1 MFDAKRRCAPSWENV
16 SAEENR
22 RTAKNCSN
30 SGSCFVFVT
39 ATARTLQF
47 TTVERTLPWA
57 WYADPDVLRR
67 EGARVFAR
75 SWQYVGH
82 SGQVAED
89 GSFFASVAGQIPVVV
104 TRARDG
110 DLRAFVNVC
119 RHRGHVVASGSGQR
133 ETLQCPYHAWTYG
146 LDGTLRAAPRSD
158 REPGFEL
165 GELSLQAI
173 PVDSWGPFVFVNPDA
188 GAAPLAEAL
197 GDVPARLAEII
208 DVDALEFR
216 FRTEFELEANW
227 KIACENFLECYHCA
241 VAHPGFT
248 AAVDVS
254 PDAYRLEAHGLVS
267 SQVGPLRRN
276 GNDDSFLAGGDVPRS
291 QFHFLWPNFGIN
303 VFPGRPNLSCG
314 PILPLGPEKT
324 ARFLDYFFAPDA
336 DQAWIDELMAFDNQ
350 IGREDT
356 ALVEGVQ
363 RGVRS
368 GVLPEGRLL
377 SESEQLVAHFQRLC
391 AEALAE

>member
-1 MFDAKRRCAPSWENV
+1 LR
-16 SAEENR
+16 
-22 RTAKNCSN
+22 
-30 SGSCFVFVT
+30 VFVT
-39 ATARTLQF
+39 ATALTLQF
-47 TTVERTLPWA
+47 STVERTLPWA

-67 EGARVFAR
+67 EGERIFAR
-75 SWQYVGH
+75 AWQYVGH
-82 SGQVAED
+82 TGQVA
-89 GSFFASVAGQIPVVV
+89 GNGTYLAAAVGQIPIVV

-110 DLRAFVNVC
+110 RLRAFLNVC
-119 RHRGHVVASGSGQR
+119 RHRGHVVASGAGER
-133 ETLQCPYHAWTYG
+133 ETLQCPYHAWTYD
-146 LDGTLRAAPRSD
+146 LDGRLRAAPRSD

-165 GELSLQAI
+165 DELRLAPIQ
-173 PVDSWGPFVFVNPDA
+173 VDTWGPFVFVNPDPDA
-188 GAAPLAEAL
+188 PPLAHAL
-197 GDVPARLAEII
+197 GDVPARLAEIL
-208 DVDALEFR
+208 DVNALEFR
-216 FRTEFELEANW
+216 FRTEFELGANW
-227 KIACENFLECYHCA
+227 KISCENFLECYHCA

-267 SQVGPLRRN
+267 SQFGPLRPN
-276 GNDDSFLAGGDVPRS
+276 GDSFLAGGELPRS

-303 VFPGRPNLSCG
+303 VFPGQPNLSCG
-314 PILPLGPEKT
+314 SMLPLGPERT

-336 DQAWIDELMAFDNQ
+336 DQAWVDELIAFDEQ

-368 GVLPEGRLL
+368 GVLAEGRLL

-391 AEALAE
+391 VEALAG

>member
-1 MFDAKRRCAPSWENV
+1 MLLAKRTWAPSSLNV
-16 SAEENR
+16 NTDEKR
-22 RTAKNCSN
+22 LTAKNCSN
-30 SGSCFVFVT
+30 SGSCFVRVT

-47 TTVERTLPWA
+47 AAVETTLPWA
-57 WYADPDVLRR
+57 WYADPEVLRR
-67 EGARVFAR
+67 EGERIFAR
-75 SWQYVGH
+75 AWQYVGH
-82 SGQVAED
+82 TGQVAEE

-110 DLRAFVNVC
+110 VLRAFLNVC
-119 RHRGHVVASGSGQR
+119 RHRGHVVAGGAGQR

-165 GELSLQAI
+165 GELGLHEI
-173 PVDSWGPFVFVNPDA
+173 EVDTWGPFVFVNPDA
-188 GAAPLAEAL
+188 GASPLAAAL
-197 GDVPARLAEII
+197 GDVPARLAEIV

-216 FRTEFELEANW
+216 FRSEFELDANW

-241 VAHPGFT
+241 VAHPGVT

-254 PDAYRLEAHGLVS
+254 QDSYRLEAAGLTS
-267 SQVGPLRRN
+267 SQLGPLRQD
-276 GNDDSFLAGGDVPRS
+276 GDSFLAGGEVPRS

-314 PILPLGPEKT
+314 PILPAGPEKT
-324 ARFLDYFFAPDA
+324 ARFLDYFFAPDV
-336 DQAWIDELMAFDNQ
+336 DQAWIDELIAFDHQ

-377 SESEQLVAHFQRLC
+377 SESEQLVAHFQALC
-391 AEALAE
+391 ADALAE